1 MVRLYGRCDAGR
13 RLVDATPHGHWNT
26 STFIAGLREDRLTAP
41 CVFSG
46 AVDGEM
52 FIAYVEQV
60 LVPTLTQGDI
70 DIMDNLPA
78 HKVPGVREAI
88 EAAGA
93 SLLYLPPYSPDL
105 NPIEQAFAKLK
116 SLLRARALR
125 TIDALWNALG
135 DIVDCFNPTECANF
149 LRHAGYVRSA

>member
-1 MVRLYGRCDAGR
+1 MVRLYGRCDVGYR
-13 RLVDATPHGHWNT
+13 VVDTAPQGHWNT
-26 STFIAGLREDRLTAP
+26 STFIAGLREDGLTAP

-46 AVDGEM
+46 AVNGEM
-52 FIAYVEQV
+52 FLAYVEQV
-60 LVPTLTQGDI
+60 LVPTLAKGDI
-70 DIMDNLPA
+70 VIMDNLPA
-78 HKVPGVREAI
+78 HKVHGVREAI

-125 TIDALWNALG
+125 TIDALWKALG
-135 DIVDCFNPTECANF
+135 DIVGCFTQTECANF
-149 LRHAGYVRSA
+149 IRHSGYVRSA